1 MPTPA
6 RIVFASRALAGAA
19 HTHARCQQPQP
30 LTVRSLPLLSA
41 LLVLCWTAAALR
53 PDDDFSKLRV
63 KQLKELLMAYGEG
76 CEGCVEKRDF
86 EQKLRE
92 VVVAAQEAR

>member
-1 MPTPA
+1 M
-6 RIVFASRALAGAA
+6 
-19 HTHARCQQPQP
+19 
-30 LTVRSLPLLSA
+30 LS
-41 LLVLCWTAAALR
+41 CCTTAAALR

-63 KQLKELLMAYGEG
+63 KQLRELLLAHGEA

-92 VVVAAQEAR
+92 AVVSAQGAR

>member
-1 MPTPA
+1 MLRCFLSYSSLWCLTRPRWCGTS
-6 RIVFASRALAGAA
+6 FANRLNPYA
-19 HTHARCQQPQP
+19 C
-30 LTVRSLPLLSA
+30 PLL
-41 LLVLCWTAAALR
+41 LLFFVLCSTAAALR

-63 KQLKELLMAYGEG
+63 KQLRELLLAHGEA

-92 VVVAAQEAR
+92 AVVAAQQAR